1 MNHSTVSGCGE
12 IEHSENS
19 RKSGQKKQTEKK
31 LHSCPI
37 ACVGAT
43 IGRPS
48 TYRSN
53 AFSGKAFL
61 QGKRARASDARPY
74 KRFSTVWEK

>member
-1 MNHSTVSGCGE
+1 MSMVIPCKMRGSDGKITQTV
-12 IEHSENS
+12 
-19 RKSGQKKQTEKK
+19 KK
-31 LHSCPI
+31 LHSCLL
-37 ACVGAT
+37 AYVGAT